1 MMKKFVIA
9 LSVLTL
15 TLSAGAALACGDDG
29 CSAGQCAVT
38 EKGTKA
44 HGDHAPAKPLTV
56 KPGYTLATLSVDGM
70 ICVNCVNKVTAT
82 LKGLKGV
89 DAVSVDLNDGK
100 ASIAY
105 DKKAVEPAKLVEI
118 VSKLGYKVK
127 QI

>member
-1 MMKKFVIA
+1 MKKFVVA
-9 LSVLTL
+9 LSALML
-15 TLSAGAALACGDDG
+15 SLSAGAALACGDDG
-29 CSAGQCAVT
+29 CSAEQCAIT

-44 HGDHAPAKPLTV
+44 HGDHAPAKAVTV

-70 ICVNCVNKVTAT
+70 VCVNCVNKVTST
-82 LKGLKGV
+82 LKGMKGV
-89 DAVSVDLNDGK
+89 DAVSVDLEAGK
-100 ASIAY
+100 ASVSY